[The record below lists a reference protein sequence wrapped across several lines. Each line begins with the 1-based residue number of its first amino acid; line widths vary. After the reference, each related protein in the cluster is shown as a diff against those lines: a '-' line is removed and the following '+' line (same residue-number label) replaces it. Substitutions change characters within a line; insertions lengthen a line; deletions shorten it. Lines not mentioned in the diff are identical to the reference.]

1 MDVRIR
7 LCGDPFADWL
17 YCYPLKNKSNTGI
30 CTQCGGGGV
39 MNLSG
44 TVIPNIVIE
53 VVLCILYFWLDKPVT
68 HELCIELIK
77 VKNEDPS
84 MCKMTVNIE

>member
-1 MDVRIR
+1 
-7 LCGDPFADWL
+7 
-17 YCYPLKNKSNTGI
+17 
-30 CTQCGGGGV
+30 

-84 MCKMTVNIE
+84 MCKMTVNVE